1 MLLSKAFLCSFIPE
15 SPSWLLVT
23 GRKEEAKLVLH
34 KIAKGN
40 RTILPEEVELKT
52 SEDKPQDRKGFF
64 ALFSF
69 PEIARRSI
77 IQSVCWYG

>member
-1 MLLSKAFLCSFIPE
+1 M
-15 SPSWLLVT
+15 T
-23 GRKEEAKLVLH
+23 GHKEDAKLVLH

-40 RTILPEEVELKT
+40 CTILPEGIELVIPENT
-52 SEDKPQDRKGFF
+52 PQDRKGFL

-77 IQSVCWYG
+77 IQFMCWYGCIHTLIPV